1 MNINGRDIVERI
13 DNRLEAMGF
22 GRKVLMVDLGIPKS
36 TISSWSVK
44 SIVPRADDLYRVAT
58 FLKVSVVWLL
68 TGEDEAGL
76 APDERDLLDSY
87 RQLDDRDRG
96 DVVGI
101 IAVKLERYPQ
111 RGVSRLEATG

>member
-1 MNINGRDIVERI
+1 MDINGHDIVERI

-22 GRKVLMVDLGIPKS
+22 GRKVLLIDLDIPKT

-44 SIVPRADDLYRVAT
+44 SIVPRADELYRVAT

-68 TGEDEAGL
+68 TGEDECGL

-87 RQLDDRDRG
+87 RRLDDRDRQ

-101 IAVKLERYPQ
+101 IAVKLSRYEQSYGQGER
-111 RGVSRLEATG
+111 VLT